1 MTQEQSVR
9 RCTICDMTRRE
20 VGFLLI
26 GLGAGLV
33 FAVAAVIEFVLSLH
47 RMFIVG
53 IHFRPLSVVLTVPF
67 LLVLFGLILL
77 RRRKDGQK
85 QN

>member
-1 MTQEQSVR
+1 
-9 RCTICDMTRRE
+9 MTRRE

-33 FAVAAVIEFVLSLH
+33 FAVAAVIEFVLSFH
-47 RMFIVG
+47 QMFIVG
-53 IHFRPLSVVLTVPF
+53 IRFLPLSVVLTVPF
-67 LLVLFGLILL
+67 LLVLLGLILL
-77 RRRKDGQK
+77 RRRKDEQK